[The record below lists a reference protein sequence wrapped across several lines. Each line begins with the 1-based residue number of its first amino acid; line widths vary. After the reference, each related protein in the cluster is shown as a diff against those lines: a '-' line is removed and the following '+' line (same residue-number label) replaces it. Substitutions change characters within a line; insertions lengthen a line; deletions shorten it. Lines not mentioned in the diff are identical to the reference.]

1 MRKSLLSVLRRRSW
15 YAVAAASAAL
25 PVLAFLP
32 SGSAAASTARAAQGD
47 DGVASW
53 IGQVKWT
60 SQDLA
65 PGVTVRSGVLADS
78 SAKPYWTVTLDATV
92 TSSITGEPADAELGT
107 ASWATATAGEL
118 KADGYTPNV
127 TVVDW
132 PQYSDGPRG
141 VEGYRVRTGDFSTQ
155 AAATALATT
164 LKGLGFTTATVEW
177 TGYSADQAPDD
188 ELIHEA
194 VINPRLS
201 DIEVTHD
208 GVLAH
213 TQTTSS
219 VGAALGA
226 LVDTNGGFFVTTATS
241 GIVGAPAGLAVYD
254 GKLESIN
261 AGPRAALIIDNGRPE
276 IADVEA
282 DVTVHAGSAS
292 YPINGI
298 NRIPGVDLQCGRP
311 GGEPTSQ
318 PRQDI
323 NCTVSSE
330 LVLFTDDLGTTTP
343 SGSGTQ
349 AVIGADGRVLSVGAQ
364 TGGDVPAGGFVIQGI
379 GAAGTWLAQH
389 AVVGQR
395 LAVSERLATTSGQ
408 PIPLNPGL
416 SIASASPILV
426 KNGKVA
432 IDAVSEGDVV
442 PADLSFNYSWAEER
456 QARTIVGINAEGD
469 LLLVTVDG
477 SQPGISEGAT
487 LSEEA
492 ALMKNLGAV
501 SAMNLDGGGST
512 AFAVNGTQ
520 VNSPAYATGERL
532 VGDFVAVLP
541 KSHS

>member
-1 MRKSLLSVLRRRSW
+1 MSRPRFSAPRQRRW
-15 YAVAAASAAL
+15 YAAAAASAAL
-25 PVLAFLP
+25 PILAFLP
-32 SGSAAASTARAAQGD
+32 SGSAAAATAHAAHGR

-53 IGQVKWT
+53 IGQIKWT
-60 SQDLA
+60 SQQLA
-65 PGVTVRSGVLADS
+65 PGVTVRSGAFADP
-78 SAKPYWTVTLDATV
+78 SAKPYWTVTIDATV
-92 TSSITGEPADAELGT
+92 ISSITGEPADAEVGT
-107 ASWATATAGEL
+107 KSWATATAGEL
-118 KADGYTPNV
+118 SADGYTPNV
-127 TVVDW
+127 TAIDW
-132 PQYSDGPRG
+132 PSYSGGPRG
-141 VEGYRVRTGDFSTQ
+141 LEGYRVRTGDFSTE
-155 AAATALATT
+155 AAATTLATT
-164 LKGLGFTTATVEW
+164 LQGLGFTTATVEW
-177 TGYSADQAPDD
+177 TGYSSDQAPDD
-188 ELIHEA
+188 ELVHEA
-194 VINPRLS
+194 IVSPSLS
-201 DIEVTHD
+201 HIEVTHD
-208 GVLAH
+208 GVLAQ

-254 GKLESIN
+254 GKLESMN

-292 YPINGI
+292 YPINGL
-298 NRIPGVDLQCGRP
+298 NRIPGIDLQCGRP

-323 NCTVSSE
+323 NCTESSE

-349 AVIGADGRVLSVGAQ
+349 VVIGADGTVLSAGAQ
-364 TGGDVPAGGFVIQGI
+364 TAVDVPTGGYVIQGI

-395 LAVSERLATTSGQ
+395 LTVSERLATTSGQ

-416 SIASASPILV
+416 SIASGAPILV
-426 KNGKVA
+426 QNGKVA
-432 IDAVSEGDVV
+432 IDAISEGDVV
-442 PADLSFNYSWAEER
+442 PTDLSFNYSWAQER
-456 QARTIVGINAEGD
+456 NARTIAGINAEGD

-477 SQPGISEGAT
+477 SQPGVSEGAT

-492 ALMKNLGAV
+492 ELMKSLGAV

-512 AFAVNGTQ
+512 AFAVNGKQ

-532 VGDFVAVLP
+532 VGDFVVVLP
-541 KSHS
+541 TSHG